1 MLEARVIAAMRAW
14 RRGCGP
20 LQPWFRAT
28 PFAAAFHYPERLVS
42 LRASAAIPAAAASI
56 LTRLPRPRRDTLWIL
71 DVPGPLALW
80 TAFALRRRHG
90 MAAALCFNG
99 WYDPRGILDGRAEI
113 PLLMGLAGRL
123 APRTRAGLGCLVFD
137 AGRATAPGADPAGVL
152 DNRYEL
158 GEEDAPSREQL
169 RAAGWRRVAAFCAGA
184 PAADLAPYLEY
195 LGAEMAVET
204 HAVAVPADQVAAH
217 A

>member
-1 MLEARVIAAMRAW
+1 MITERRVLAAMRAW

-28 PFAAAFHYPERLVS
+28 PFAATFHYPERLVS
-42 LRASAAIPAAAASI
+42 LRTPAALPAAAVGI
-56 LTRLPRPRRDTLWIL
+56 LARLPRPRRDTLWIVDL
-71 DVPGPLALW
+71 PGPLALW

-90 MAAALCFNG
+90 IAAALCFNG
-99 WYDPRGILDGRAEI
+99 WYDPRGVLAGRAEI
-113 PLLMGLAGRL
+113 ALLLGLAGRL
-123 APRTRAGLGCLVFD
+123 APRTRPGLGCLIFD
-137 AGRATAPGADPAGVL
+137 AGRGAPPAADAAGVL

-169 RAAGWRRVAAFCAGA
+169 RDAGWRRVAVFCDAA

-195 LGAEMAVET
+195 LRAEMPVET
-204 HAVAVPADQVAAH
+204 CAVGAPAAAGRHA
-217 A
+217 